1 MRATQELK
9 HKPARLVIEET
20 NLKNEIIP
28 TPLGSILQLCDSQSQ
43 RAAKNNC
50 VVRMCGVGSGFGRN
64 HCRPL
69 ARREESHWFIS
80 SSGFPRCW
88 EERFMLL
95 LSLRSCCPQHNRG
108 ALLSVSTPFARLFI
122 QRMMKRSQTDPP
134 SSSSPSHP
142 PHLKC

>member
-1 MRATQELK
+1 MKLIFK
-9 HKPARLVIEET
+9 
-20 NLKNEIIP
+20 KNEIIP

-50 VVRMCGVGSGFGRN
+50 LVQMCGVGPAFGRN

-80 SSGFPRCW
+80 SSGFPRRW
-88 EERFMLL
+88 EQRFILL

-108 ALLSVSTPFARLFI
+108 APLSVSTPFARLFI
-122 QRMMKRSQTDPP
+122 QHDEKISDGSSLLLLPP
-134 SSSSPSHP
+134 SSFSSHP